1 MLITE
6 GERREYNE
14 ALEKKNKIEQA
25 KRRETLAFV
34 LGVDLGQSADYS
46 AFVGVEKVRITEFEK
61 WVENPTARVELNNPY
76 ANLEPTYKVD
86 IEYHIKL
93 IDRARLGT
101 SYADIVRHI
110 YKIVNAPSIKDY
122 LALGNLKPI
131 VALDASGIGRAV
143 FDMLQEAGVREVR
156 AITATGGE
164 NIHED
169 GEYYTVPKTHLAA
182 LIKGL
187 FGRGILKIA
196 KDLPEADTLIRELEN
211 YLIKRTASA
220 NVKLE
225 AAGSGHDDLVS
236 ALSLAC
242 FIAENEETYPL
253 IAPVEI
259 RKDRMSH
266 GMRRSSSRTSSRAQ
280 AFSSQWL

>member
-14 ALEKKNKIEQA
+14 ALEKKKKIEQA

-46 AFVGVEKVRITEFEK
+46 AFVGVEKVRISEFDK
-61 WVENPTARVELNNPY
+61 WVENPSARVELNNPY

-86 IEYHIKL
+86 IEYHIRL

-110 YKIVNAPSIKDY
+110 YKIVNAPSIKE
-122 LALGNLKPI
+122 LKPV

-143 FDMLQEAGVREVR
+143 FDMLQETGVKEVR
-156 AITATGGE
+156 AITATGGDS
-164 NIHED
+164 IHED

-196 KDLPEADTLIRELEN
+196 KDLPEADTLIRELDN

-266 GMRRSSSRTSSRAQ
+266 GMRRSPSSSRTGAQ
-280 AFSSQWL
+280 AFSSRLL

>member
-1 MLITE
+1 MLITD

-14 ALEKKNKIEQA
+14 ALEKKKKIEHAQ
-25 KRRETLAFV
+25 RRETLAFV
-34 LGVDLGQSADYS
+34 LGVDLGQSQDQS
-46 AFVGVEKVRITEFEK
+46 AFVGVEKVRISEFDK

-86 IEYHIKL
+86 VEYHVRL

-110 YKIVNAPSIKDY
+110 YKIVNAPLIV
-122 LALGNLKPI
+122 NLKPI

-164 NIHED
+164 TIKED
-169 GEYYTVPKTHLAA
+169 GDYYTVPKTHLAA
-182 LIKGL
+182 LVKGL

-196 KDLPEADTLIRELEN
+196 KDLPEADALIRELEN
-211 YLIKRTASA
+211 YHIKRTSTA

-242 FIAENEETYPL
+242 FIAENEEVIPL
-253 IAPVEI
+253 ITPVEI

-266 GMRRSSSRTSSRAQ
+266 GMRRSSSSSKAQAPPFSSR
-280 AFSSQWL
+280 WL

>member
-6 GERREYNE
+6 QERREYNE
-14 ALEKKNKIEQA
+14 ALEKRNKIEQA
-25 KRRETLAFV
+25 KRSETLAFV

-46 AFVGVEKVRITEFEK
+46 AFVGVEKVRISAFDK

-86 IEYHIKL
+86 IEYHIRL
-93 IDRARLGT
+93 IDRAQLGT

-110 YKIVNAPSIKDY
+110 YKIVNAPSIKEF
-122 LALGNLKPI
+122 LGNLKPI
-131 VALDASGIGRAV
+131 VALDAAGIGRAV

-169 GEYYTVPKTHLAA
+169 GEYYTVPKTHLAS
-182 LIKGL
+182 LVKGL
-187 FGRGILKIA
+187 FGRNILKIA
-196 KDLPEADTLIRELEN
+196 RDLPEADTLIRELEN
-211 YLIKRTASA
+211 YLIKRTSAA

-280 AFSSQWL
+280 AFSSRWL